1 MTSTPQPLRALGRRF
16 WPLLAA
22 LWAAGTAHAQLK
34 IEVTSGVTDPVPI
47 AIVPFARA
55 VPADG
60 GLDVAG
66 VVQHDLAGS
75 GRFRTLTGA
84 RLPTATPTRADDVV
98 AADWKGAGADYV
110 VVGRVSAIDN
120 GQLAVDFDLVNSLTG
135 QRVVTQR

>member
-1 MTSTPQPLRALGRRF
+1 MRVQMTAMCALRRF
-16 WPLLAA
+16 LFAAAVALAA
-22 LWAAGTAHAQLK
+22 ALPVHAQLK

-66 VVQHDLAGS
+66 VIQHDLAGS
-75 GRFRTLTGA
+75 GRFRTLSGQ
-84 RLPTATPTRADDVV
+84 RLPTATPTRAEDVV

-110 VVGRVSAIDN
+110 VVGRVTAVEN
-120 GQLAVDFDLVNSLTG
+120 GQL
-135 QRVVTQR
+135 